1 MINKFKK
8 KSVAVSVAIA
18 CSLFCSASVVHAQ
31 EVEGSAADGLVLE
44 EIIVTARKR
53 DEIIQDVPI
62 SIAVV
67 SEDDIVK
74 LGAQDFTDLLRSV
87 PSLNAYQNGPG
98 RTRLFIRG
106 IANGGGND
114 NDTQN
119 QETVSI
125 YLDEVP
131 ISVGGMNAELGLF
144 DSQRVEVLRGP
155 QGTLFGAGSLSG
167 TVRMV
172 SNKPEL
178 DGVSGKFEVDGASV
192 SQGSPNYAVRG
203 VVNTP
208 VSDNFALRLGGYY
221 VDKGGYI
228 DNISSGEEDVNNS
241 TSKGFK
247 LGSFWQISD
256 DFSAEFTH
264 FYHNYSDNG
273 YPADI
278 EATPELTR
286 DYPSFDGFDDEMKIS
301 NLVLQY
307 SFDAMDLISST
318 TVFDRETVNRRSL
331 DRLFGVLPP
340 ALVPHE
346 LVDTTNFDTFVQEIR
361 LSSTTDSPLQWTVG
375 VYADKK
381 DVFYENTFPIPG
393 SDAVF
398 GPGAT
403 AADFGA
409 PKDHFYYGF
418 DDLVVETQAVF
429 GELYYSLGDW
439 TLTAGLRYFDWEQD
453 IKFYQS
459 GQANGGS
466 NSDLRPKSTE
476 DGVNPKLN
484 LSYKLSDDVTLY
496 AQAAKGF
503 RYGGINGAIPE
514 DVCADELAQV
524 RRAGGDTR
532 FFDSDQ
538 AWTYEAGAKGI
549 IANGNVRFNTA
560 LFHVKWEDMQT
571 ARGFECGFG
580 FRENVGAVTSNGL
593 ELEVNANLSENWTLG
608 IGGSYIDAT
617 LDQDVP
623 NLNAFSGDFAPYIPD
638 LSLNID
644 TEYTFPISENM
655 LGYVWLG
662 LQHVGE
668 RNTEFDTE
676 AANNKLM
683 ESYEVV
689 NFRTGVEWDN
699 YQLSLYAQN
708 LFDDRGVVRA
718 IGRPP
723 FDPDAVI
730 RVTPRTIGAT
740 LRYNY

>member
-1 MINKFKK
+1 MQNKQFIIT
-8 KSVAVSVAIA
+8 SV
-18 CSLFCSASVVHAQ
+18 
-31 EVEGSAADGLVLE
+31 SAAIILASGLNPSISYSQESTTSLE
-44 EIIVTARKR
+44 EIVVTARKR
-53 DEIIQDVPI
+53 SESVLDVPI

-67 SEDDIVK
+67 SEDNIAK
-74 LGAQDFTDLLRSV
+74 LGAQDFTDLLGSV
-87 PSLNAYQNGPG
+87 PSLTAYQNGPG

-106 IANGGGND
+106 ISNGGGND

-172 SNKPEL
+172 SNKPDFSET
-178 DGVSGKFEVDGASV
+178 SGKVEVDAATV
-192 SQGSPNYAVRG
+192 SKGSPNFAVRG

-221 VDKGGYI
+221 VDKGGFI
-228 DNISSGEEDVNNS
+228 DNISSGEEDINDS
-241 TSKGFK
+241 SSKGFK
-247 LGSFWQISD
+247 LGALWQLSD
-256 DFSAEFTH
+256 NLSAEFTH
-264 FYHNYSDNG
+264 FGHKYSDNG

-278 EATPELTR
+278 DATPELTR
-286 DYPSFDGFDDEMKIS
+286 DYPSFDGFDDEMSIS
-301 NLVLQY
+301 NLVLKY
-307 SFDAMDLISST
+307 SFENMELLSST

-346 LVDTTNFDTFVQEIR
+346 LVDTTNFDAFVQEVR
-361 LSSTTDSPLQWTVG
+361 LSSTTDAPLQWTVG
-375 VYADKK
+375 LYTDKK

-393 SDAVF
+393 SDDVF
-398 GPGAT
+398 GPGAM

-418 DDLVVETQAVF
+418 DDLVVETKAVF
-429 GELYYSLGDW
+429 GELYYGFGDW

-466 NSDLRPKSTE
+466 NSDLRPKSSE

-484 LSYKLSDDVTLY
+484 LSYKYNEDVTLY
-496 AQAAKGF
+496 AQAARGF

-514 DVCADELAQV
+514 SVCADELAQV
-524 RRAGGDTR
+524 KREGGDTR

-538 AWTYEAGAKGI
+538 AWTYELGAKGRV
-549 IANGNVRFNTA
+549 ADGSVRFNTA
-560 LFHVKWEDMQT
+560 LFHVKWKDMQT
-571 ARGFECGFG
+571 SRGFECGFG
-580 FRENVGAVTSNGL
+580 FRENVGQVTSNGL
-593 ELEVNANLSENWTLG
+593 ELEINANLNDNWSLG
-608 IGGSYIDAT
+608 FGGAYIDAT
-617 LDQDVP
+617 LDQNVP
-623 NLNAFSGDFAPYIPD
+623 NLNAFAGDFAPFIPD
-638 LSLNID
+638 LSFNMN
-644 TEYTFPISENM
+644 TEYTFPVTDDM
-655 LGYVWLG
+655 LGYVWFG
-662 LQHVGE
+662 VQHVGE

-683 ESYEVV
+683 KSYEVA
-689 NFRTGVEWDN
+689 NFRAGVEWGN

-708 LFDDRGVVRA
+708 MFDDRGVVRA
-718 IGRPP
+718 TGRPP

-730 RVTPRTIGAT
+730 RVEPRAIGIT
-740 LRYNY
+740 FRTNF